1 MKNVV
6 TIYNSDTITNI
17 KASMSCHVLHLDKIL
32 SHLVETDTT
41 IAFGKHD
48 KHDILSALSHAHGH
62 LDVMFTVK
70 PKGNKY
76 AVKWHTAQFK
86 DESHDASEMSWWKAM
101 LLMYRHNITCKV
113 TTKQWD
119 MTHAVNES
127 SHTRQGRA
135 RHIRQKPLGI
145 FNTIKHY
152 KAKMGDPF
160 DTFMRHKCAQISF
173 YLDLPMFKK
182 LLGLKC
188 TLTWDHHSVGEHVI
202 ITFHG
207 SSQGDAAVSA
217 DKMRSGMVRYIRS
230 PKGLLTKHNKSCRDV
245 VTESNAVD
253 TETQETQEANQEA
266 AQNVPTQSDNNSK
279 ATNSKTNNKSNNKTN
294 NKTNNNSKAANNKTN
309 NKILN
314 KPVLHRSKSMNNA
327 TRRTNTQP
335 QHLQSHA
342 SAPGHWSPTDRSG
355 STGIAGAS
363 FWSAHTKAANVSSQ
377 RLAET
382 NRQLSQKVREAQEL
396 IRTGK
401 VDDQELHSLVRGKQS
416 NSGTQRPSKI
426 GILRDA
432 VHSFKRALTK

>member
-1 MKNVV
+1 M
-6 TIYNSDTITNI
+6 
-17 KASMSCHVLHLDKIL
+17 ACHVLHLDKIL

-70 PKGNKY
+70 PKSNKY
-76 AVKWHTAQFK
+76 AVQWHTAQFK

-145 FNTIKHY
+145 FSTIKHY

-173 YLDLPMFKK
+173 YLDLPLFKK

-188 TLTWDHHSVGEHVI
+188 TMTWDHHSVGEHVI

-207 SSQGDAAVSA
+207 SSQGDALVSA

-245 VTESNAVD
+245 VTEPEAVD
-253 TETQETQEANQEA
+253 TETQEVQETQEA
-266 AQNVPTQSDNNSK
+266 AQNVPAHNSK
-279 ATNSKTNNKSNNKTN
+279 ATNNKTNNNSKATNNKSNNKTN
-294 NKTNNNSKAANNKTN
+294 NKT
-309 NKILN
+309 LN

-335 QHLQSHA
+335 QHLQRHA

-355 STGIAGAS
+355 SKGIAGAS

-377 RLAET
+377 RLAEI
-382 NRQLSQKVREAQEL
+382 NRQLSQKVKEAQEL
-396 IRTGK
+396 VRTGK
-401 VDDQELHSLVRGKQS
+401 VDDQELHSLVRGTHS

-432 VHSFKRALTK
+432 VHSFKRTLTK